1 MEIPIK
7 PFLTQLP
14 CPIRTYDIDSA
25 RHVSNIVYI
34 RWLEDLRLQML
45 KEHFPLRPLFDQGI
59 TPVITRT
66 EIDYRK
72 ALALFDEPVGKI
84 WMTDMGN
91 IKFTL
96 EAEIMIGEE
105 VAASARQ
112 EGIFYNINNQR
123 PARIPEELNEKY
135 QAYFIV

>member
-1 MEIPIK
+1 
-7 PFLTQLP
+7 
-14 CPIRTYDIDSA
+14 
-25 RHVSNIVYI
+25 
-34 RWLEDLRLQML
+34 
-45 KEHFPLRPLFDQGI
+45 
-59 TPVITRT
+59 
-66 EIDYRK
+66 
-72 ALALFDEPVGKI
+72 
-84 WMTDMGN
+84 MTDMGN

>member
-7 PFLTQLP
+7 PFLTHLP

-45 KEHFPLRPLFDQGI
+45 NEYFSLRPLFDQGI

-72 ALALFDEPVGKI
+72 ALVLFDEPVGRM

-96 EAEIMIGEE
+96 EAEIMLGEK

-112 EGIFYNINNQR
+112 EGIFYNMNSHR

>member
-1 MEIPIK
+1 LVFLRSIK
-7 PFLTQLP
+7 PFLTQVP

-59 TPVITRT
+59 TPV
-66 EIDYRK
+66 
-72 ALALFDEPVGKI
+72 
-84 WMTDMGN
+84 
-91 IKFTL
+91 
-96 EAEIMIGEE
+96 MIGEE